1 MTFLSRVTSALA
13 NITPIRPN
21 APYRLPIQQMPPR
34 EMYAILRAYYES
46 TGLYD
51 ALAVALNQQGVWRES
66 LKGLRNP
73 AFRAVEF
80 YPATLWP
87 GPLGE
92 AFALEGD
99 NAERLRAPIETV
111 WRWSNWA
118 AKKQVFA
125 RHLALFGDAFL
136 KVATTDSDTAAERR
150 VSFQLIE
157 PEHVTDL
164 ELDERGYIRYV
175 RLDVPRATRGDDG
188 KVVTSTHTEAWDR
201 DTQVYRRWEHKK
213 PVTESLDR
221 LGDPAE
227 VRAFAE
233 FGITFIPIVHAPFRD
248 VGQDRGVGCF
258 TLALDKIDEANRQA
272 TRLHQMLFR
281 NNRNTWALGAG
292 GMDASGRPL
301 PPPRVNSGGTD
312 NDDDATITI
321 GDDTF
326 IRLPGNASLQS
337 LVPQLQYEAALKI
350 LQDHMREL
358 RQDIPELAY
367 YEVTERSDL
376 SGRALRLMLGPAL
389 QRAAEARGNAQAALV
404 RADQMALTLGAQAGL
419 FTDLGGT
426 YESGAFEHGF
436 AERDVLPVDPLDK
449 AEQARAEGQAAQAWT
464 AAGFPAEIAYAQVHG
479 WDLADERLA
488 VFTRDRLAAIRREQM
503 MAAED
508 VPPMMEQ

>member
-1 MTFLSRVTSALA
+1 
-13 NITPIRPN
+13 
-21 APYRLPIQQMPPR
+21 
-34 EMYAILRAYYES
+34 
-46 TGLYD
+46 
-51 ALAVALNQQGVWRES
+51 
-66 LKGLRNP
+66 
-73 AFRAVEF
+73 
-80 YPATLWP
+80 
-87 GPLGE
+87 
-92 AFALEGD
+92 
-99 NAERLRAPIETV
+99 
-111 WRWSNWA
+111 
-118 AKKQVFA
+118 
-125 RHLALFGDAFL
+125 
-136 KVATTDSDTAAERR
+136 
-150 VSFQLIE
+150 
-157 PEHVTDL
+157 
-164 ELDERGYIRYV
+164 
-175 RLDVPRATRGDDG
+175 
-188 KVVTSTHTEAWDR
+188 
-201 DTQVYRRWEHKK
+201 
-213 PVTESLDR
+213 
-221 LGDPAE
+221 
-227 VRAFAE
+227 
-233 FGITFIPIVHAPFRD
+233 
-248 VGQDRGVGCF
+248 
-258 TLALDKIDEANRQA
+258 
-272 TRLHQMLFR
+272 
-281 NNRNTWALGAG
+281 
-292 GMDASGRPL
+292 MDASGRPL